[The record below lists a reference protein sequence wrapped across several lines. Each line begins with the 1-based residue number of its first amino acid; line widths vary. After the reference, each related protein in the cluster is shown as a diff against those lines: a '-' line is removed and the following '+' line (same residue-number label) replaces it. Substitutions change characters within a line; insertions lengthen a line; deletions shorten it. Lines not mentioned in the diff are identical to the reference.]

1 MTGELLACAAN
12 LVRPGHNGRRRRR
25 SGDRTTEFER
35 GRRRIAQTGRGRA
48 DPARCRA
55 AGDTPDQS
63 RLPPRSRRIVALGL
77 APRSSP
83 ACDLRAARPLGVASF
98 VAPLKGMNAV
108 RRHMANRRPFG
119 RERVWGARRHVAPLV
134 VVLNWRER
142 DSGRRPQS
150 RLTSGSDG
158 SPAAT
163 WMLARADSGHVL
175 RDLRAPSW
183 TTGRVGRVSR
193 KALGSGLPSDHERLS
208 PGVSEVRGA
217 RVPAC
222 EKSGRGGAQL
232 DHGLVR
238 LDPARAGRRPLGRSH
253 ARGFTACGSGQRQ
266 TLWDACAQPSR
277 ELSRWSS
284 AAAPHPTSTT
294 RESASPRY
302 P

>member
-55 AGDTPDQS
+55 AGAIPRSVRLHATRRCPRPRTAEFP
-63 RLPPRSRRIVALGL
+63 RLPPPPLRVT
-77 APRSSP
+77 SS
-83 ACDLRAARPLGVASF
+83 S
-98 VAPLKGMNAV
+98 VAPLEGMNAV

-134 VVLNWRER
+134 VVRNWRER

-158 SPAAT
+158 SPTAT
-163 WMLARADSGHVL
+163 WMLARADSGHVF

-222 EKSGRGGAQL
+222 DQSGRGGAQL

-238 LDPARAGRRPLGRSH
+238 RDPARAGRRPLERSY
-253 ARGFTACGSGQRQ
+253 ARGFTACDSGQRH
-266 TLWDACAQPSR
+266 TPWDACAQPSR